1 MGVLVY
7 LRWLLVLVGFKRSW
21 WHLDLLP
28 PDEDSG
34 TERCRLYLSV
44 PRPLQTVQRAELWG
58 VITALQ
64 ASRPVHLGV
73 DNANVVGHI
82 SRVSANIDLARPFE
96 LLVDGDLLALV
107 KRLVEVRGHGTTAI
121 SKVKGHAE
129 EGLVRGGRVREQD
142 EIGKDL
148 ADEAADFGRRRVR
161 VDVLD
166 VWRAFTGACGAW
178 YPVVRDLHRFFI
190 AIARVI
196 ANDDGKGEGR
206 RGEGTAPDPLVW
218 CSGAKGK
225 RRRVVEAVRDFAML
239 PGHQRLWVGGW
250 QRWPVFTIP
259 GDDVGRWPFSV
270 GALVKVA
277 AFFSNLSWPTE
288 VSDLDKWGVS
298 YVELVILYE
307 RWAEE
312 RLQVEE
318 SVPRYR
324 RLGCPIS
331 LSPAP
336 LCPDVD
342 IRNLCQYFGSM
353 MRALR
358 GPPGGLGRFIIPGR
372 IGANHVVLRHIGWEK
387 SCHGLTCGPRKSSG
401 EKFLKDL
408 LRLLGYPSWVWCSLA
423 GWDSQA

>member
-1 MGVLVY
+1 MVRDEVTAVLGA
-7 LRWLLVLVGFKRSW
+7 LLFLCWHLVLVGFKRSW

-28 PDEDSG
+28 PDEDSL
-34 TERCRLYLSV
+34 TERCRLCLSV

-64 ASRPVHLGV
+64 ASRLVHLGV
-73 DNANVVGHI
+73 DNANVVGHVCRI
-82 SRVSANIDLARPFE
+82 VANIDLARLFE

-142 EIGKDL
+142 EIGNDL
-148 ADEAADFGRRRVR
+148 ANEAVDFGRRRVR

-166 VWRAFTGACGAW
+166 ACRAFTSACGAW
-178 YPVVRDLHRFFI
+178 YPVVSHLHRFFV

-277 AFFSNLSWPTE
+277 DF
-288 VSDLDKWGVS
+288 
-298 YVELVILYE
+298 LVTFL
-307 RWAEE
+307 
-312 RLQVEE
+312 
-318 SVPRYR
+318 
-324 RLGCPIS
+324 
-331 LSPAP
+331 
-336 LCPDVD
+336 
-342 IRNLCQYFGSM
+342 
-353 MRALR
+353 
-358 GPPGGLGRFIIPGR
+358 GPPG
-372 IGANHVVLRHIGWEK
+372 
-387 SCHGLTCGPRKSSG
+387 
-401 EKFLKDL
+401 FLI
-408 LRLLGYPSWVWCSLA
+408 WVSEESLMFV
-423 GWDSQA
+423 